1 MNELVVD
8 ASSFILWSEVSFL
21 EIIIDRKLFSI
32 VLTKDVADELKD
44 EDSLFY
50 LNKGMEK
57 GVVKIVEVENKE
69 KDSISVRYRL
79 GKGEIS
85 CIAFCMKE
93 GKLFVTD
100 DKLAKKKAEKEKVK
114 VLDTSQLIKEFVKD
128 EKLLM
133 LIKEKFKKFYPERF
147 LEL

>member
-1 MNELVVD
+1 MNDVVVD
-8 ASSFILWSEVSFL
+8 ASSFILWSEVSFM

-32 VLTKDVADELKD
+32 VITKDVAEELKD

-50 LNKGMEK
+50 LNKGIEK
-57 GVVKIVEVENKE
+57 GVVKIVEVDNKE
-69 KDSISVRYRL
+69 KDRISVKYRL

-85 CIAFCMKE
+85 CIAFCIKE
-93 GKLFVTD
+93 GKILVTD

-114 VLDTSQLIKEFVKD
+114 VFNTSQLIKEFVKD

-147 LEL
+147 S

>member
-8 ASSFILWSEVSFL
+8 ASSFILWSEVSFM
-21 EIIIDRKLFSI
+21 EIIIDGKLFSI

-44 EDSLFY
+44 KDSLFY

-57 GVVKIVEVENKE
+57 EVIKIVEVDNKE
-69 KDSISVRYRL
+69 KDSISVKYRL

-100 DKLAKKKAEKEKVK
+100 DKLAKKKAEKENVK
-114 VLDTSQLIKEFVKD
+114 VFNTSQLIKEFVKD
-128 EKLLM
+128 ENLLI
-133 LIKEKFKKFYPERF
+133 LIKEKFKKFYSKRF
-147 LEL
+147 SEL

>member
-1 MNELVVD
+1 MNEFVVD
-8 ASSFILWSEVSFL
+8 TSSFILWSEVSFM
-21 EIIIDRKLFSI
+21 EIIVDKKLFSI

-44 EDSLFY
+44 EISLFY

-57 GVVKIVEVENKE
+57 GIIKIVEVENKE
-69 KDSISVRYRL
+69 KDIISVKYRL

-85 CIAFCMKE
+85 CIAFCIKE
-93 GKLFVTD
+93 GKVLVTD

-114 VLDTSQLIKEFVKD
+114 VFNTSQLIKEFIKD

-147 LEL
+147 SEL

>member
-1 MNELVVD
+1 MNDVVVD
-8 ASSFILWSEVSFL
+8 ASSFILWSEVSFM

-32 VLTKDVADELKD
+32 VITKDVAEELKD

-50 LNKGMEK
+50 LNKGIEK
-57 GVVKIVEVENKE
+57 GVVKIVEVDNKE
-69 KDSISVRYRL
+69 KDRISVKYRL

-85 CIAFCMKE
+85 CIAFCIKE
-93 GKLFVTD
+93 GKILVTD
-100 DKLAKKKAEKEKVK
+100 DKLAEKKAEKEKVK
-114 VLDTSQLIKEFVKD
+114 VFNTSQLIKEFVKD

-147 LEL
+147 S